1 MRSFVPQAAP
11 DQERMNAR
19 TEGFE
24 LSLQLH
30 RREQNINAHI
40 SPAPFSAADVQITDR
55 LQMVAFCVLAE
66 LVCEALWGQWVFCVV
81 LTPPLIGCVQIFGA
95 GFIIG
100 LECHITL
107 RIEKVQNVIGIPNS
121 GRDIVLGSLADGK
134 VVVIGDQPPQ
144 PSSIQRKIPSFS
156 AISFSARNGSS
167 NRSAGLSLVIR
178 MIWRRKKPS
187 LRSCSAVNAPLPKQ
201 RKRT

>member
-1 MRSFVPQAAP
+1 MFVRSFVPKAAP

-24 LSLQLH
+24 VSLQLH
-30 RREQNINAHI
+30 RREHNINAHI
-40 SPAPFSAADVQITDR
+40 PPAPFSAADVQVIDR
-55 LQMVAFCVLAE
+55 LQMVAFSILAK
-66 LVCEALWGQWVFCVV
+66 LVCEALWGQRVFCVV
-81 LTPPLIGCVQIFGA
+81 LTPPLISCIQIFGA

-134 VVVIGDQPPQ
+134 VIAIGDQPPQ
-144 PSSIQRKIPSFS
+144 PLQHPEENSLFS
-156 AISFSARNGSS
+156 LFG
-167 NRSAGLSLVIR
+167 
-178 MIWRRKKPS
+178 M
-187 LRSCSAVNAPLPKQ
+187 
-201 RKRT
+201 